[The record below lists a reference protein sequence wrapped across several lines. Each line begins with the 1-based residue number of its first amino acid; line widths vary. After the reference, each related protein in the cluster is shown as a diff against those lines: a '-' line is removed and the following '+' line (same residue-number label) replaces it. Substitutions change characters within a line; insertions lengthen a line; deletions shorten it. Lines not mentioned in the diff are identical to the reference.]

1 MTISDDDNILHIEG
15 YNLIRPD
22 HPDNI
27 KRGGICLL
35 QKGFSFLR
43 KIELSYITECL
54 LCEVIVKGQVD
65 FIIVS
70 YHSQSQTSFQF
81 VIFYQI
87 LRNSLMMFRSFN
99 QPLKSFTDQPSLV
112 VDIGVHLTL
121 HENFHHQ
128 ITYCKLNLKDTINP
142 LELFVEKC
150 QFFNQNSQ

>member
-70 YHSQSQTSFQF
+70 YHSPSQTSFQF
-81 VIFYQI
+81 DDFLSNFDKLFNDVQVFQPAFIVIY
-87 LRNSLMMFRSFN
+87 
-99 QPLKSFTDQPSLV
+99 
-112 VDIGVHLTL
+112 
-121 HENFHHQ
+121 
-128 ITYCKLNLKDTINP
+128 
-142 LELFVEKC
+142 
-150 QFFNQNSQ
+150 